1 MNHAIS
7 FYFGYQMPQP
17 PRARMIRDAGFTH
30 TCLWWGLPREERE
43 NGPGVIRDA
52 GLIIEN
58 IHAPYPGVNE
68 MWSDSRADHD
78 KFLTRHIGWLDDCVR
93 HHVDCMIMHINDGI
107 NGPPPNPHGV
117 DALNRLLDAAEAR
130 GVTLALENAER
141 QDLLE
146 YLFCNISRPGL
157 RFCCD
162 LAHENV
168 WGNPKYAVLKTWGH
182 LLVQTHISDNF
193 GQKDDHILPGDGAI
207 DWPAVAGAFPKNT
220 YRGNL
225 SLECYS
231 VNKSQPPEQYL
242 ALAKKRL
249 EWLDGLIYG

>member
-1 MNHAIS
+1 MNHGCS
-7 FYFGYQMPQP
+7 FFFGYHLPQAQ
-17 PRARMIRDAGFTH
+17 RAEMIRRAGFTH
-30 TCLWWGLPREERE
+30 SCVWWGLPPDERE
-43 NGPGVIRDA
+43 SGPDVLRQA
-52 GLIIEN
+52 GLIVEN

-68 MWSDSRADHD
+68 MWSENFADHE
-78 KFLTRHIGWLDDCVR
+78 KFLARHIAWLDDCAR
-93 HHVDCMIMHINDGI
+93 HQVDCMIMHVNDGVH
-107 NGPPPNPHGV
+107 GPGPNPGGV
-117 DALNRLLDAAEAR
+117 DALNRLLDAAETR

-162 LAHENV
+162 LGHENV
-168 WGNPKYAVLKTWGH
+168 WSAPRHTLLKTWGH

-193 GQKDDHILPGDGAI
+193 GVQDNHILPGDGAI
-207 DWPAVAGAFPKNT
+207 DWPAIAEIFPKQT

-225 SLECYS
+225 SLEIIS
-231 VNKSQPPEQYL
+231 ANKSEPPEQFL
-242 ALAKKRL
+242 ARAKKQL